1 MKPSGS
7 KQAASHRRWWIW
19 LPLLGV
25 GGWLALFG
33 DKSPASDAAVS
44 LPVRGP
50 TPTAEVAAAPTAA
63 PAPAAALDS
72 LQPLVPRDRL
82 AAVATADNAAAPATP
97 RDLFSARNWN
107 PPPPPAPVAPPAAP
121 VAPPLPYV
129 FIGKK
134 HEGDAWEVYLTK
146 GEQTFVVRQGEVLEA
161 TYRVDKIQPPTLT
174 LTYLPLDQAQ
184 TLPIGDSR

>member
-1 MKPSGS
+1 MKASGT
-7 KQAASHRRWWIW
+7 KPAAGHRRWWIW

-44 LPVRGP
+44 LPVRAAVSP
-50 TPTAEVAAAPTAA
+50 AESAPYAA
-63 PAPAAALDS
+63 PAPTTGADS
-72 LQPLVPRDRL
+72 LQALVPRDRL
-82 AAVATADNAAAPATP
+82 IATATGDGTGAPAAP
-97 RDLFSARNWN
+97 RDLFSARSWN
-107 PPPPPAPVAPPAAP
+107 PPPPPTPVAPPAAP
-121 VAPPLPYV
+121 VAPPLPYT

-146 GEQTFVVRQGEVLEA
+146 GEQTFVVRQGEMLES